1 MAIGEDYPH
10 RNMIFEHPNHS
21 FNDSDYLSDDLDHM
35 HYRFYG
41 MVIQLRAGMINEI
54 LVFQCKLKRWQSVK
68 TVLTVVK
75 CLATSVTVSMNLVVR
90 QMILTTFN
98 RLFTLIVGVATSWRM
113 VP

>member
-1 MAIGEDYPH
+1 
-10 RNMIFEHPNHS
+10 
-21 FNDSDYLSDDLDHM
+21 
-35 HYRFYG
+35 
-41 MVIQLRAGMINEI
+41 MVIQLRADMTNETLI
-54 LVFQCKLKRWQSVK
+54 FQHKLTRWQLVK

-75 CLATSVTVSMNLVVR
+75 CLATSVTVSMNLATR